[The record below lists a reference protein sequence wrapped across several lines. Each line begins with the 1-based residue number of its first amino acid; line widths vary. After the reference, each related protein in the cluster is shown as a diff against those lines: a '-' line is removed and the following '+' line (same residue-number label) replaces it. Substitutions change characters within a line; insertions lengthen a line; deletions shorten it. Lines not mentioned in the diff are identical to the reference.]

1 MSEQIAAG
9 SITQREITD
18 RFLLVTYKYK
28 TRTYQPEDEK
38 MRQTL
43 QLQNLSR
50 LVSKFLFIAAG
61 LKP

>member
-18 RFLLVTYKYK
+18 RFSLVTHKYK
-28 TRTYQPEDEK
+28 TRTYLPEDEK

-50 LVSKFLFIAAG
+50 LVSKFKFIATG